1 MKMPLLSLGTAIAI
15 GLLGL
20 TAGAKETID
29 VYNLTMQL
37 RVPQVVDNMQSTGKR
52 VYKLQKITGQLF
64 VYYESTDECQ
74 AKAVELGNLVNKSFK
89 VGGKNVTYE
98 SFPDFDSGVPRIWNA
113 IGSNKTLVFNK
124 SSVCFS
130 AELEPNYALTDPGND
145 NSFVLVFAGSGT
157 MSKKT
162 IDGWKIK
169 FPTSVSGYVAGTQ
182 GCACHDYGHVS
193 PTRVIGKYGVTDSV
207 VDVASVYGTWRA
219 KYSHRIQ
226 K

>member
-64 VYYESTDECQ
+64 VYYESIDECQ
-74 AKAVELGNLVNKSFK
+74 ARAVELGNLVNKSFK

-98 SFPDFDSGVPRIWNA
+98 SFPDFDSGIPRIWNA

-130 AELEPNYALTDPGND
+130 AEL
-145 NSFVLVFAGSGT
+145 
-157 MSKKT
+157 
-162 IDGWKIK
+162 
-169 FPTSVSGYVAGTQ
+169 
-182 GCACHDYGHVS
+182 
-193 PTRVIGKYGVTDSV
+193 
-207 VDVASVYGTWRA
+207 
-219 KYSHRIQ
+219 
-226 K
+226 